1 MDQVSCFRCLKLLN
15 TNFLDLTTSFFSE
28 GGGWA
33 SKDGDPKGPGQ
44 DLHPQGDQELSVL
57 LVRGPEQFPRY
68 SFASKFA

>member
-1 MDQVSCFRCLKLLN
+1 MFSLFEIIEHKFLGFDHKLVFRGR
-15 TNFLDLTTSFFSE
+15 
-28 GGGWA
+28 GGA